1 MSAEGHSEAGKE
13 TTFISQVIPFL
24 TNWPPPSAR
33 AISDYPL
40 AVWRD

>member
-13 TTFISQVIPFL
+13 TTLIDSILNKLALVS
-24 TNWPPPSAR
+24 PPSAR